1 MNTIKKIWLRFTSL
15 NWEEPV
21 WVAGTGILCL
31 GLVVV
36 LWVLGVFSPSRRV
49 SGAASTEASLTP
61 VAVQTSTQKVLAD
74 ILASGELAKPTGSWG
89 ISRLANLR
97 TTLQDPSSFKVTRYT
112 VVAGDTLYDIAN
124 KFNLK
129 PASIMWANQSVL
141 GDDPDQ
147 LLINQVLNIL
157 PVDGVYHRWHQGD
170 SLTAVARYY
179 GVSPEDIISYPG
191 NSLSE
196 DTIGD
201 LSNPNIPDGAWLVVP
216 GGHREYVSRSGS
228 ITRFNP
234 SAAKIFGPGAC
245 SKPTDGPVGGQ
256 VFVWPTTEK
265 WLSGY
270 DYEPG
275 INHLGIDIAGQLGNS
290 IYAADNGVVVY
301 AGWNDWG
308 YGNTTVIDHGDGWQ
322 TLYAH
327 QSAILVGCGQGVARG
342 QQIGS
347 VGSTGRSSGTH
358 LHFEMMLNGTKV
370 NPHQYLPAP

>member
-1 MNTIKKIWLRFTSL
+1 MVILKKIWQRLISL

-21 WVAGTGILCL
+21 WIAGTGILCL
-31 GLVVV
+31 GLVIV
-36 LWVLGVFSPSRRV
+36 LSVLGVFSPSQRALGAV
-49 SGAASTEASLTP
+49 SNVATPTPVTINAST
-61 VAVQTSTQKVLAD
+61 QTALAD
-74 ILASGELAKPTGSWG
+74 ILTTSEFRKPTGSWG
-89 ISRLANLR
+89 TSRLANLR
-97 TTLQDPSSFKVTRYT
+97 TTLLDPSSFKVTQYT
-112 VVAGDTLYDIAN
+112 VVAGDTLFDIAN

-129 PASIMWANQSVL
+129 PASIMWANQSIL

-147 LLINQVLNIL
+147 LLVDQVLNIL

-179 GVSPEDIISYPG
+179 GVAPEDIISYPG

-201 LSNPNIPDGAWLVVP
+201 LSNPNIPDGAWLIVP
-216 GGHREYVSRSGS
+216 GGYREYVTRSGS
-228 ITRFNP
+228 ISRFNP

-245 SKPTDGPVGGQ
+245 NSATDGPVGEQ
-256 VFVWPTTEK
+256 AFVWPTTET

-270 DYEPG
+270 DFTPA
-275 INHLGIDIAGQLGNS
+275 INHMGIDIAGQLGNP
-290 IYAADNGVVVY
+290 IYAVDNGVVVY

-327 QSAILVGCGQGVARG
+327 QSVITVGCGQGVTRG

-347 VGSTGRSSGTH
+347 VGSTGRSSGPH
-358 LHFEMMLNGTKV
+358 LHFEMMLNGARV
-370 NPHQYLPAP
+370 NPHVYLPGP